1 MRRSDNE
8 ARLLNYL
15 GTLNILPCLV
25 EFVWAMFVI
34 LIYANPRVPSF
45 SWQLQWHVG
54 YLGHGAHVH
63 TLFEPHDRLMLIC
76 NALRI
81 IALIYVFF
89 QFASLIIGLISAKKP
104 QCVKVWRVLCII
116 NVLLCLLSTNV
127 ISAGITGYIFAK
139 LGDFRDRS
147 NNKC

>member
-1 MRRSDNE
+1 MRSSDNE

-34 LIYANPRVPSF
+34 LIYANPSVPSL
-45 SWQLQWHVG
+45 SWHVG

-63 TLFEPHDRLMLIC
+63 TLFEPYDRLMLIC
-76 NALRI
+76 NSLRI

-89 QFASLIIGLISAKKP
+89 QFASLIIGLISARKP

-116 NVLLCLLSTNV
+116 NIVLCFLSTNV

-139 LGDFRDRS
+139 LGNFRDCS
-147 NNKC
+147 DNKC